1 MLIGDVPWAFPEVLL
16 INGFQKCKYIPLVQ
30 EYQASV
36 TKVCKR
42 TPLTFLSLVYRNDR
56 TMTGHV
62 LGHANTRSRGVAPE
76 RNLSPVLVG
85 ITRIL
90 MHCAMIEGAHRHP
103 QVSWPLS
110 LRLYLEKG

>member
-1 MLIGDVPWAFPEVLL
+1 MIVLSFVSR
-16 INGFQKCKYIPLVQ
+16 G
-30 EYQASV
+30 
-36 TKVCKR
+36 
-42 TPLTFLSLVYRNDR
+42 DR

-62 LGHANTRSRGVAPE
+62 LGHANTRSRSLAPE